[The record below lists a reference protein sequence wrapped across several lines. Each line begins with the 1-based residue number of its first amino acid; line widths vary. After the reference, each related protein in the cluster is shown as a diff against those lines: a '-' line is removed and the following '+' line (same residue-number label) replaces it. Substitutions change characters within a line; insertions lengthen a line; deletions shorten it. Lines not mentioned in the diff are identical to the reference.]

1 MPKDIKTPEEQKE
14 AMFEILYIRNFNKK
28 TKIELEHIAVNERVS
43 MSKLINRIGK
53 EFVKNYK
60 ENGKWNYLI
69 QN

>member
-14 AMFEILYIRNFNKK
+14 AMFEILYIRNFSKK

-60 ENGKWNYLI
+60 ENGK
-69 QN
+69 